1 MSDLQ
6 GVILEEI
13 ISLLPTKDCCHTQV
27 LSTRWCPLWC
37 TAPLNL
43 DCRQISVLPEF
54 DLIRAIVSSHQQG
67 PVQCLCIPTSY
78 LLSIPG
84 KVDAW
89 LTSPEFG
96 KLQQFEF
103 YHYHESFIPRTYQEF
118 VPTPPLS
125 ISRFS
130 SSLHTTTFARCHL
143 PDDLVQMLRL
153 PLLKKTFACG
163 GLSVGGLTAQHHP
176 LQLPCP
182 GALAD
187 CFGNRNRYQL
197 SPNKVASP

>member
-1 MSDLQ
+1 MESAGPSTKKMRLPPAAMPVVNPAPGIAGRSDEPPPPGSKELVESSVDRISDLP

-13 ISLLPTKDCCHTQV
+13 ISLLPTKDCCRTQV
-27 LSTRWCPLWC
+27 LSTRWHPLWR

-43 DCRQISVLPEF
+43 DCCQIYVLPEF

-67 PVQCLCIPTSY
+67 PIQCLCIPTSY
-78 LLSIPG
+78 LLSIPD

-103 YHYHESFIPRTYQEF
+103 YHYHKSFIPRTYQKF

-125 ISRFS
+125 ISQFS
-130 SSLHTTTFARCHL
+130 SSLHTATFARCHL
-143 PDDLVQMLRL
+143 HTIWY
-153 PLLKKTFACG
+153 K
-163 GLSVGGLTAQHHP
+163 
-176 LQLPCP
+176 
-182 GALAD
+182 
-187 CFGNRNRYQL
+187 CFD
-197 SPNKVASP
+197 SHF